1 MELTMTTA
9 TVPMSLRVDPTMK
22 DRLQTIAQRHKR
34 SAHALAQE
42 AVYLFVEKQE
52 AKDRWN
58 QEAMEAYNDYK
69 TTGLHITHEELDTWL
84 DTWGTENEQPAPQC
98 HV

>member
-9 TVPMSLRVDPTMK
+9 TVPMSLRVDPTIK

-58 QEAMEAYNDYK
+58 QEATEAYNDYN
-69 TTGLHITHEELDTWL
+69 TTGLHITHEELNTWL

>member
-9 TVPMSLRVDPTMK
+9 TVPMSLRVDPTIK

-58 QEAMEAYNDYK
+58 QEATEAYNDYK
-69 TTGLHITHEELDTWL
+69 TTGLHITHEELNTWL

>member
-1 MELTMTTA
+1 MTTV
-9 TVPMSLRVDPTMK
+9 TVPMSLRVDPAIK
-22 DRLQTIAQRHKR
+22 ERLQAIAQRQKR

-42 AVYLFVEKQE
+42 AVSIFVEKQE
-52 AKDRWN
+52 AKDRLN
-58 QEAMEAYNDYK
+58 QEAMDAYNDYR

-84 DTWGTENEQPAPQC
+84 DTWGTENEQPAPPC

>member
-1 MELTMTTA
+1 MKLTMTTV
-9 TVPMSLRVDPTMK
+9 TVPMSLRVDPLIK
-22 DRLQTIAQRHKR
+22 DRLQIIAKRHKR

-42 AVYLFVEKQE
+42 AVSIFVEKQE
-52 AKDRWN
+52 AKDKRN